1 VIRGVLCAFCAL
13 ALGGCG
19 GNGGGDAGSAAGPNV
34 HGFAF
39 TDASAISDGEA
50 IPARYTCDGADVPPT
65 LAWTG
70 APQGTKEL
78 ALLLEDPD
86 APSGTFTHWLVW
98 GIDAAAT
105 KLTDRSDVSQGRN
118 DFGGSGYQ
126 GPCPP
131 AGQTHHYVFR
141 LLAFD
146 EPLDLRNAADR
157 ASFDA
162 AVVGQVIAE
171 ALMTATYRRG

>member
-1 VIRGVLCAFCAL
+1 M
-13 ALGGCG
+13 
-19 GNGGGDAGSAAGPNV
+19 

-39 TDASAISDGEA
+39 TTSSEISDGEA
-50 IPARYTCDGADVPPT
+50 IPARYTCDGADTPPA

-70 APQGTKEL
+70 VPQGASEL
-78 ALLLEDPD
+78 GLVLEDPD

-98 GIDAAAT
+98 GIDPAKG
-105 KLTDRSDVSQGRN
+105 KLTDTSDVTQGRN

-141 LLAFD
+141 LLALD
-146 EPLDLRNAADR
+146 EPLDLRSAADR

-162 AVVGQVIAE
+162 AVA
-171 ALMTATYRRG
+171 AM